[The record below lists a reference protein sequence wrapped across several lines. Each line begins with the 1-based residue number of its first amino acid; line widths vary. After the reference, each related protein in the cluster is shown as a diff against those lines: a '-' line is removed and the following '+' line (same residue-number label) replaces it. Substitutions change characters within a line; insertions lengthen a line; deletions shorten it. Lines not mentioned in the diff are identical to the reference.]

1 MYDALAT
8 ALRAAADVRSGGLI
22 AAGAGMEKPVIATST
37 GSPSVKL
44 KEILS
49 KPGSAWADILE
60 DGVCPNC
67 AMTKDFFDEPEPFNA

>member
-8 ALRAAADVRSGGLI
+8 ALRAADVRSGGLI

-44 KEILS
+44 KAILS
-49 KPGSAWADILE
+49 MVAPTFSKTGFARTAR
-60 DGVCPNC
+60 
-67 AMTKDFFDEPEPFNA
+67 

>member
-22 AAGAGMEKPVIATST
+22 AASAGMEKPVIATST

-44 KEILS
+44 KAILS
-49 KPGSAWADILE
+49 MVARQGALGPTFSKTGFARTAR
-60 DGVCPNC
+60 
-67 AMTKDFFDEPEPFNA
+67 